1 MCIKNCDDIKFR
13 NCNGGEIGN
22 EAGKNNVIHA
32 SSSDYEY
39 FQLQL
44 QLQSKLNKQKHK
56 GSKLPNF
63 RIIMCCCYLII
74 MVLII

>member
-1 MCIKNCDDIKFR
+1 MCIKNCDDIKIR
-13 NCNGGEIGN
+13 NSKVGDIGN
-22 EAGKNNVIHA
+22 EGGKNNVIHA
-32 SSSDYEY
+32 SSSEY

-44 QLQSKLNKQKHK
+44 QLQSKLNKQRQK